1 MWSLTSPRTNRISGP
16 RNFRSLVK
24 KDFFNTIGQ
33 KQTNGHE
40 LKFGFVRF
48 SPKADKRGRNSNVRF
63 VPIMDITPHC
73 LADTAPHYRKPL
85 GRTD

>member
-33 KQTNGHE
+33 KQT
-40 LKFGFVRF
+40 LTLRSDDARF
-48 SPKADKRGRNSNVRF
+48 TSKADIVATQTDVCF
-63 VPIMDITPHC
+63 VPIADIDD
-73 LADTAPHYRKPL
+73 LAP
-85 GRTD
+85 GRR